1 MTTQP
6 LSRTEASH
14 LHAAAAHEGRL
25 HLAATMKPASRER
38 LLARFL
44 RAGLIT
50 PPDPTGCHSLTAAGY
65 QAINL
70 APPKAKRIRTR
81 RSSTQASTQAAPGS
95 VMEEPTPSPAAAPA
109 APAEVR
115 TSKKAQILDLLAREQ
130 GATLAELML
139 ATAWLPHTVRA
150 ALSRIRTA
158 GQPLAKTA
166 RADAA
171 TAYRILPVLSPAHAP
186 TRSKGRSGATRATS
200 APATQR
206 AEAAAGAAA

>member
-14 LHAAAAHEGRL
+14 LHAAAAHDGRL
-25 HLAATMKPASRER
+25 NLAATMKPASRER
-38 LLARFL
+38 LIARFL
-44 RAGLIT
+44 REGLIT
-50 PPDPTGCHSLTAAGY
+50 PKDPTGCHSLTAAGY

-70 APPKAKRIRTR
+70 TPPKPKRIRTR
-81 RSSTQASTQAAPGS
+81 RASTQAASGS
-95 VMEEPTPSPAAAPA
+95 VVDRPTQLLAAAPVT
-109 APAEVR
+109 PAEVR

-130 GATLAELML
+130 GATMAELMQ

-158 GQPLAKTA
+158 GQPLARTA

-171 TAYRILPVLSPAHAP
+171 TAYRILPVLSPAQARS
-186 TRSKGRSGATRATS
+186 RSKIRSGTKGTTS
-200 APATQR
+200 APATQKP
-206 AEAAAGAAA
+206 AEAAAGTAV